1 MARRFTIKYFGG
13 AIVASLLLVG
23 CSQADASQSLA
34 VLENDASAT
43 SVPKAVTGLPDIVE
57 DSVRFIGDYQERSY
71 FVARHASAPDSQV
84 CLVEWDP
91 VAEEAMGACSS
102 NQNMTD
108 DKIVALGKD
117 SLAVALVADDPSV
130 EYLEEAGWEKIADNL
145 WAKETEAT

>member
-13 AIVASLLLVG
+13 AIVASLLLVA

-43 SVPKAVTGLPDIVE
+43 SVPKPVTGLPDIVE

-102 NQNMTD
+102 TQNMTD

-130 EYLEEAGWEKIADNL
+130 EYLEEAGWDKAADNL
-145 WAKETEAT
+145 WVKEPDVT